1 MKNDWG
7 VLLKRIIWIR
17 VGRRGRG
24 GRGEEVEG
32 RVVREIRA
40 DVWMRGERRG
50 QGGTRRRIRE
60 AEEG

>member
-1 MKNDWG
+1 M
-7 VLLKRIIWIR
+7 
-17 VGRRGRG
+17 GRRGRG

-32 RVVREIRA
+32 RVVGEIRA